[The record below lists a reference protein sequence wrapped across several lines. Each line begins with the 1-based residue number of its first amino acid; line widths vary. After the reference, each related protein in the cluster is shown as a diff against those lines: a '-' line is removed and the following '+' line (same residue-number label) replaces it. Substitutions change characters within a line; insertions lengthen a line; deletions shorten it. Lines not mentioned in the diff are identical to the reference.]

1 MAQTNNLNAMLI
13 AGESGLSENMSFRTD
28 LISNPIMERMSRT
41 LESNT
46 EKAKAITANINKATE
61 KVDDKTGEIVKD
73 ITDNKIRNV
82 VYRLAAGFKSMFA
95 ASGGEG
101 EDVIMGEYQQVETA
115 TNNLLDDKKDFQQNR
130 DGNNYSACSSVRTY
144 DANESV
150 HGGNYIGEPVYN
162 SQTNQM
168 MFLVPIPQ
176 GDYGNTTEQ
185 LNADYNS
192 YVDEMKSMQEDF
204 NKSERIR
211 IAKENKKRIMRG
223 QEPIPLAEII
233 ANQEATPLDEG
244 ILTKDQWLLQQQG
257 VDSGDNETEL
267 QAGRDGY
274 MWVDLDYLNKDVVLK
289 DAELMTAFEEGFDD
303 IYNTGSS
310 NKNVKRNS
318 NGDVAI
324 DGIDLNELT
333 NNKETLITMAWDNYA
348 KDGGTTFYEDFAD
361 KNPDANRNWMKVDH
375 PDFDQKRLK
384 EEVMKFYQN
393 KINKK
398 YESGVADYKNTTQ
411 GGIKVEQID
420 NMVDNAFK
428 TVITSTEGEGET
440 DTVVDFSMLRTDRKK
455 VDLSDDGGMYEVLSW
470 ENGDWVVMEEFPKDT
485 DPDILKKYFKVAF
498 GGSLN

>member
-41 LESNT
+41 LESNA

-130 DGNNYSACSSVRTY
+130 DGNNYSAGSSVRTY

-150 HGGNYIGEPVYN
+150 HGGNYIGDPVYN

-176 GDYGNTTEQ
+176 GDYGNTTKQ
-185 LNADYNS
+185 LDADYES
-192 YVDEMKSMQEDF
+192 YVSEMTTLNDDDLQEFRNLKSRKSTGEKLTAEEQTRIDEFEAIGS
-204 NKSERIR
+204 
-211 IAKENKKRIMRG
+211 KEG
-223 QEPIPLAEII
+223 V
-233 ANQEATPLDEG
+233 
-244 ILTKDQWLLQQQG
+244 LTKNQWLSQQQG

-361 KNPDANRNWMKVDH
+361 KNPNADRNWMKVDH

-384 EEVMKFYQN
+384 DEVMKFYQN

-485 DPDILKKYFKVAF
+485 DPNILKKYFKVAF

>member
-41 LESNT
+41 LESNA

-130 DGNNYSACSSVRTY
+130 DGNNYSAGSSVRTY

-150 HGGNYIGEPVYN
+150 HGGNYIGDPVYN
-162 SQTNQM
+162 SETNQM

-185 LNADYNS
+185 LDADYES
-192 YVDEMKSMQEDF
+192 YVSEMTTLNDDDLQEFRNLKSRKSTGEELTTEEQTRFDELEAIGS
-204 NKSERIR
+204 
-211 IAKENKKRIMRG
+211 KEG
-223 QEPIPLAEII
+223 V
-233 ANQEATPLDEG
+233 
-244 ILTKDQWLLQQQG
+244 LTKNQWLSQQQG
-257 VDSGDNETEL
+257 VDSGGGNETEL

-361 KNPDANRNWMKVDH
+361 KNPNADRNWMKVDH

-384 EEVMKFYQN
+384 DEVMKFYQN

-440 DTVVDFSMLRTDRKK
+440 DTVVDFSMLRTDRRK
-455 VDLSDDGGMYEVLSW
+455 VDLSNDGEMYEVLSW

-485 DPDILKKYFKVAF
+485 DPNILKKYFKVAF

>member
-41 LESNT
+41 LESNA

-130 DGNNYSACSSVRTY
+130 DGNNYSAGSSVRTY

-150 HGGNYIGEPVYN
+150 HGGNYIGDPVYN
-162 SQTNQM
+162 SETNQM

-185 LNADYNS
+185 LDADYEEYRADMTTLNDDDLQEFRNLKS
-192 YVDEMKSMQEDF
+192 RKSTGEELTTEEQTRFDELEAIGS
-204 NKSERIR
+204 
-211 IAKENKKRIMRG
+211 KEG
-223 QEPIPLAEII
+223 V
-233 ANQEATPLDEG
+233 
-244 ILTKDQWLLQQQG
+244 LTKNQWLSQQQG
-257 VDSGDNETEL
+257 VDSGGGNETEL

-361 KNPDANRNWMKVDH
+361 KNPNADRNWMKVDH

-384 EEVMKFYQN
+384 DEVMKFYQN

-440 DTVVDFSMLRTDRKK
+440 DTVVDFSMLRTDRRK
-455 VDLSDDGGMYEVLSW
+455 VDLSNDGEMYEVLSW

-485 DPDILKKYFKVAF
+485 DPNILKKYFKVAF

>member
-41 LESNT
+41 LESNA

-130 DGNNYSACSSVRTY
+130 DGNNYSAGSSVRTY

-150 HGGNYIGEPVYN
+150 HGGNYIGDPVYN
-162 SQTNQM
+162 SETNQM

-185 LNADYNS
+185 LDTDYEEYRADMTLVGNEKRKYEN
-192 YVDEMKSMQEDF
+192 MKTLKSRGREFSDKEQEEFDRLA
-204 NKSERIR
+204 S
-211 IAKENKKRIMRG
+211 KESTDG
-223 QEPIPLAEII
+223 V
-233 ANQEATPLDEG
+233 
-244 ILTKDQWLLQQQG
+244 LTKNQWLQQQQG

-310 NKNVKRNS
+310 NKNIKRNS

-324 DGIDLNELT
+324 DGIDLNQLT
-333 NNKETLITMAWDNYA
+333 NNKETLITMAWDNYT

-361 KNPDANRNWMKVDH
+361 KNPDADRNWMKVDH

-384 EEVMKFYQN
+384 DEVMKFYQN
-393 KINKK
+393 KIDKK

-420 NMVDNAFK
+420 NMVNNAFK

-455 VDLSDDGGMYEVLSW
+455 VDESEDGEMYEVLSW

>member
-41 LESNT
+41 LESNA

-130 DGNNYSACSSVRTY
+130 DGNNYSAGSSVRTY

-150 HGGNYIGEPVYN
+150 HGGNYIGDPVYN

-185 LNADYNS
+185 LDADYES
-192 YVDEMKSMQEDF
+192 YVSEMTTLNDDDLQEFRNLKSRKSTGEKLTAEEQTRIDEFEAIGS
-204 NKSERIR
+204 
-211 IAKENKKRIMRG
+211 KEG
-223 QEPIPLAEII
+223 V
-233 ANQEATPLDEG
+233 
-244 ILTKDQWLLQQQG
+244 LTKNQWLSQQQG
-257 VDSGDNETEL
+257 VDSGGGNETEL

-361 KNPDANRNWMKVDH
+361 KNPNADRNWMKVDH

-384 EEVMKFYQN
+384 DEVMKFYQN

-440 DTVVDFSMLRTDRKK
+440 DTVVDFSMLRTDRRK
-455 VDLSDDGGMYEVLSW
+455 VDLSNDGEMYEVLSW

-485 DPDILKKYFKVAF
+485 DPNILKKYFKVAF

>member
-1 MAQTNNLNAMLI
+1 
-13 AGESGLSENMSFRTD
+13 
-28 LISNPIMERMSRT
+28 
-41 LESNT
+41 
-46 EKAKAITANINKATE
+46 
-61 KVDDKTGEIVKD
+61 
-73 ITDNKIRNV
+73 
-82 VYRLAAGFKSMFA
+82 
-95 ASGGEG
+95 
-101 EDVIMGEYQQVETA
+101 
-115 TNNLLDDKKDFQQNR
+115 
-130 DGNNYSACSSVRTY
+130 
-144 DANESV
+144 
-150 HGGNYIGEPVYN
+150 
-162 SQTNQM
+162 M

-185 LNADYNS
+185 LDADYEEYRADMTLVGNEKRK
-192 YVDEMKSMQEDF
+192 YENMKTL
-204 NKSERIR
+204 KSRGREFSD
-211 IAKENKKRIMRG
+211 KEQKEFDR
-223 QEPIPLAEII
+223 LASKES
-233 ANQEATPLDEG
+233 TDG
-244 ILTKDQWLLQQQG
+244 VLTKNQWLSQQQG
-257 VDSGDNETEL
+257 VDSGGGNETEL

-361 KNPDANRNWMKVDH
+361 KNPDADRNWMKVDH

-384 EEVMKFYQN
+384 DEVMKFYQN

-428 TVITSTEGEGET
+428 TFITSTEGEGET

-485 DPDILKKYFKVAF
+485 DPNILKKYFKVAF

>member
-41 LESNT
+41 LESNA

-130 DGNNYSACSSVRTY
+130 DGNNYSAGSSVRTY

-150 HGGNYIGEPVYN
+150 HGGNYIGDPVYN
-162 SQTNQM
+162 SETNQM

-185 LNADYNS
+185 LDTDYES
-192 YVDEMKSMQEDF
+192 YVSEMTTLNDDDLQEFRNLKSR
-204 NKSERIR
+204 KSIGE
-211 IAKENKKRIMRG
+211 K
-223 QEPIPLAEII
+223 LTAEE
-233 ANQEATPLDEG
+233 QTMLDEFEAVG
-244 ILTKDQWLLQQQG
+244 DKEGVLTKDQWLLQQQG

-310 NKNVKRNS
+310 NKNIKRNS

-324 DGIDLNELT
+324 DGIDLNQLT
-333 NNKETLITMAWDNYA
+333 NNKETLITMAWDNYT

-361 KNPDANRNWMKVDH
+361 KNPDADRNWMKVDH

-384 EEVMKFYQN
+384 DEVMKFYQN
-393 KINKK
+393 KIDKK

-420 NMVDNAFK
+420 NMVNNAFK

-455 VDLSDDGGMYEVLSW
+455 VDESEDGEMYEVLSW

>member
-41 LESNT
+41 LESNA

-130 DGNNYSACSSVRTY
+130 DGNNYSAGSSVRTY

-162 SQTNQM
+162 SETNQM

-185 LNADYNS
+185 LDADYES
-192 YVDEMKSMQEDF
+192 YVSEMTTLNDDDLQEFRNLKSRKSTGEKLTAEEQTRIDEFEAIGS
-204 NKSERIR
+204 
-211 IAKENKKRIMRG
+211 KEG
-223 QEPIPLAEII
+223 V
-233 ANQEATPLDEG
+233 
-244 ILTKDQWLLQQQG
+244 LTKNQWLSQQQG
-257 VDSGDNETEL
+257 VDSGGGNETEL

-361 KNPDANRNWMKVDH
+361 KNPNADRNWMKVDH

-384 EEVMKFYQN
+384 DEVMKFYQN

-440 DTVVDFSMLRTDRKK
+440 DTVVDFSMLRTDRRK
-455 VDLSDDGGMYEVLSW
+455 VDLSNDGEMYEVLSW

-485 DPDILKKYFKVAF
+485 DPNILKKYFKVAF

>member
-41 LESNT
+41 LESNA

-130 DGNNYSACSSVRTY
+130 DGNNYSAGSSVRTY

-150 HGGNYIGEPVYN
+150 HGGNYIGDPVYN
-162 SQTNQM
+162 SETNQM

-185 LNADYNS
+185 LDTDYEEYRADMTLVGNEKRKYEN
-192 YVDEMKSMQEDF
+192 MKTLKSRGREFSDKEQEEFDRLA
-204 NKSERIR
+204 S
-211 IAKENKKRIMRG
+211 KESTDG
-223 QEPIPLAEII
+223 V
-233 ANQEATPLDEG
+233 
-244 ILTKDQWLLQQQG
+244 LTKNQWLQQQQG

-310 NKNVKRNS
+310 NKNIKRNS

-333 NNKETLITMAWDNYA
+333 NNKETLITMAWDNYT

-361 KNPDANRNWMKVDH
+361 KNPDADRNWMKVDH

-384 EEVMKFYQN
+384 DEVMKFYQN
-393 KINKK
+393 KIDKK

-420 NMVDNAFK
+420 NMVNNAFK

-455 VDLSDDGGMYEVLSW
+455 VDESEDGEMYEVLSW

>member
-41 LESNT
+41 LESNA

-82 VYRLAAGFKSMFA
+82 VYRLAAGFKNMFA

-130 DGNNYSACSSVRTY
+130 DGNNYSAGSSVRTY

-150 HGGNYIGEPVYN
+150 HGGNYIGDPVYN

-185 LNADYNS
+185 LDADYES
-192 YVDEMKSMQEDF
+192 YVSEMTTLNDDDLQEFRNLKSRKSTGEKLTAEEQTRIDEFEAIGS
-204 NKSERIR
+204 
-211 IAKENKKRIMRG
+211 KEG
-223 QEPIPLAEII
+223 V
-233 ANQEATPLDEG
+233 
-244 ILTKDQWLLQQQG
+244 LTKNQWLSQQQG
-257 VDSGDNETEL
+257 VDSGGGNETEL

-361 KNPDANRNWMKVDH
+361 KNPNADRNWMKVDH

-384 EEVMKFYQN
+384 DEVMKFYQN

-440 DTVVDFSMLRTDRKK
+440 DTVVDFSMLRTDRRK
-455 VDLSDDGGMYEVLSW
+455 VDLSNDGEMYEVLSW

-485 DPDILKKYFKVAF
+485 DPNILKKYFKVAF